1 MKKWLCLLLPLSGV
15 FLLNFAAPA
24 SVEKNGCIVH
34 YIKDLNKLSRDY
46 YGMQERKKEKVTYKK
61 VTPYQV
67 FSTEGD
73 LVDYNLNF
81 RGISQADCNKMGGDF
96 YQLSKNVTLPA
107 SGCSLFIKPEGS
119 SSLDADLKG
128 GAYGSLVT
136 GKFVSSGKRLSLFN
150 ETCDKVMASL
160 KAAGIS
166 FNAEGADNDI
176 SFYDFATF
184 VPEKLAPAAKVLGGS
199 SY

>member
-15 FLLNFAAPA
+15 FLLNVAAPA

-34 YIKDLNKLSRDY
+34 YGNDLRKLSRDY
-46 YGMQERKKEKVTYKK
+46 YRVQERKKGMVTYKT
-61 VTPYQV
+61 VAPYEV
-67 FSTEGD
+67 RNKGRN

-81 RGISQADCNKMGGDF
+81 RGISLADCSKIRGDF
-96 YQLSKNVTLPA
+96 YRLSEFSKQVDN
-107 SGCSLFIKPEGS
+107 GCSLVIENQNSTLSNYLRMNSIVAKFNSGDGL
-119 SSLDADLKG
+119 SLFKSEQCHQVMADLK
-128 GAYGSLVT
+128 
-136 GKFVSSGKRLSLFN
+136 R
-150 ETCDKVMASL
+150 
-160 KAAGIS
+160 AGIS
-166 FNAEGADNDI
+166 FNAVGADNVI